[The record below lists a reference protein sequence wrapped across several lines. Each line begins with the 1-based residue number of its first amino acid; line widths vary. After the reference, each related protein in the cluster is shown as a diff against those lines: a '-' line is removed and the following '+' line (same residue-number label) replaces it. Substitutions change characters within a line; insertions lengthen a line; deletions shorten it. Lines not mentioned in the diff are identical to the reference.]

1 MGYNNTRHSEWHPG
15 VAQFGSALEWGSRG
29 REFDSRHSDQKPLI
43 ERSMAFLLWRA
54 KEKPSPRGKAKNRGV
69 PCVNA
74 QMRPFEPYEVH
85 STNTRS
91 SAYQST
97 PISISY
103 TFHSTNW
110 KKICPV
116 TLEKELEKQRTNSK
130 KTDLT
135 VLPRTE
141 KTANSGLKN
150 TKQASWFCPQNAKK
164 QLCEKD
170 FIRKRRKVTDER
182 TLKIEHKCDK
192 MRHEKI

>member
-1 MGYNNTRHSEWHPG
+1 MGFKRPWVRLSPLGPKAIDRKVNGFFAVKHQRKAFP
-15 VAQFGSALEWGSRG
+15 SRG
-29 REFDSRHSDQKPLI
+29 SQKSQRPLR
-43 ERSMAFLLWRA
+43 ERS
-54 KEKPSPRGKAKNRGV
+54 
-69 PCVNA
+69 NA
-74 QMRPFEPYEVH
+74 AFEPYEVH
-85 STNTRS
+85 STNTRNA
-91 SAYQST
+91 AYQSS

-150 TKQASWFCPQNAKK
+150 TKQTSWFCPKNAKK

-192 MRHEKI
+192 MRRKKI

>member
-1 MGYNNTRHSEWHPG
+1 MGFKRPWVRLSPLGPKAIDRKVNGFFAVKNQRKASP
-15 VAQFGSALEWGSRG
+15 SRG
-29 REFDSRHSDQKPLI
+29 SQKSRRPLR
-43 ERSMAFLLWRA
+43 ERSNAVLRTLW
-54 KEKPSPRGKAKNRGV
+54 
-69 PCVNA
+69 
-74 QMRPFEPYEVH
+74 VH
-85 STNTRS
+85 STNTRN
-91 SAYQST
+91 ADYQSP

-116 TLEKELEKQRTNSK
+116 TLEKEPEKQRTNSK

-135 VLPRTE
+135 VLPWTE

-150 TKQASWFCPQNAKK
+150 TKQTSWFCPKNAKK

>member
-1 MGYNNTRHSEWHPG
+1 MGFKRPWVRLSPLGPKAIDRKVNGFFAVKHQRKAFP
-15 VAQFGSALEWGSRG
+15 SRG
-29 REFDSRHSDQKPLI
+29 SQKSQRPLR
-43 ERSMAFLLWRA
+43 ERSNAALRTLWGTQHKHPERCL
-54 KEKPSPRGKAKNRGV
+54 SI
-69 PCVNA
+69 
-74 QMRPFEPYEVH
+74 
-85 STNTRS
+85 S
-91 SAYQST
+91 

-141 KTANSGLKN
+141 KTANLGLKN
-150 TKQASWFCPQNAKK
+150 TKQTSWFCPKNAKK

-192 MRHEKI
+192 MRRKKI